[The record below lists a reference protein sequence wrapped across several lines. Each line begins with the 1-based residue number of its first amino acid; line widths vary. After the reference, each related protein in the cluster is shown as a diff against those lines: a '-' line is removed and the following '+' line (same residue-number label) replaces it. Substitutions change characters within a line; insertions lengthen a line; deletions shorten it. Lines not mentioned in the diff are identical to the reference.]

1 MEMKFRVLAIF
12 LACAASS
19 VAHAGPFNNFM
30 DGLGGGWNNGGQSR
44 NLDQTL
50 ANVSAHLN
58 RDVPITL
65 DADTRLDQVTSEP
78 GHKLTYHYTLTSVE
92 SRDIKRTEFL
102 KLVRPPLQ
110 ARLCESNEMRGFLKH
125 GVTISYQYRSKDGRP
140 LGTAR
145 FTASDCGL
153 QQVS

>member
-1 MEMKFRVLAIF
+1 MEMKFRVLAMF
-12 LACAASS
+12 LACATGSL
-19 VAHAGPFNNFM
+19 AHAGPFSNI
-30 DGLGGGWNNGGQSR
+30 LGGFTGGLNEGGPGR

-50 ANVSAHLN
+50 ANVSAHMN

-78 GHKLTYHYTLTSVE
+78 GHKLSYHYTLTSVD
-92 SRDIKRTEFL
+92 SKDIKRGEFL
-102 KLVRPPLQ
+102 KLARPPLQ

-125 GVTISYQYRSKDGRP
+125 GVTISYYYRSKDGRP

>member
-1 MEMKFRVLAIF
+1 MKFRVLAIF
-12 LACAASS
+12 LACATSS
-19 VAHAGPFNNFM
+19 LAHAGPFGNFM
-30 DGLGGGWNNGGQSR
+30 DGLSGGWNDGAQSR

-78 GHKLTYHYTLTSVE
+78 GNKLTYHYTLTSVE
-92 SRDIKRTEFL
+92 SRDIKRAEFL

-110 ARLCESNEMRGFLKH
+110 ARLCESNEMRGFLKR
-125 GVTISYQYRSKDGRP
+125 GVTISYQSRSRDGSP

-145 FTASDCGL
+145 FKASDCGL

>member
-1 MEMKFRVLAIF
+1 MKFRVLAIF

>member
-1 MEMKFRVLAIF
+1 MKFRVLAIF

-19 VAHAGPFNNFM
+19 LAHAGPFNNFM
-30 DGLGGGWNNGGQSR
+30 DGLGGGWNDGGQGR

-110 ARLCESNEMRGFLKH
+110 ARLCVSNEMRGFLKH

>member
-12 LACAASS
+12 LACATGSL
-19 VAHAGPFNNFM
+19 AHAGPFSNFM
-30 DGLGGGWNNGGQSR
+30 DGFGGGLNDGGQGR

-78 GHKLTYHYTLTSVE
+78 GHKLTYHYTLTNVE
-92 SRDIKRTEFL
+92 SKDIKRAEFL
-102 KLVRPPLQ
+102 KLVRAPLQ
-110 ARLCESNEMRGFLKH
+110 ARLCESNEMRGFLKR
-125 GVTISYQYRSKDGRP
+125 GVTISYQYRSKDGSP
-140 LGTAR
+140 LGAAR
-145 FTASDCGL
+145 FKASDCGL

>member
-1 MEMKFRVLAIF
+1 MKFRILAIF

-30 DGLGGGWNNGGQSR
+30 DGLSGGWNDGGQSR

-50 ANVSAHLN
+50 ASVSAHLN
-58 RDVPITL
+58 RDVPITV
-65 DADTRLDQVTSEP
+65 DADTRLDRVTSEP
-78 GHKLTYHYTLTSVE
+78 GHKLTYHYTLTSIE
-92 SRDIKRTEFL
+92 SKDIKRSEFL

-125 GVTISYQYRSKDGRP
+125 GVTISYQYRSKDGHP

>member
-1 MEMKFRVLAIF
+1 MKFRILAIF
-12 LACAASS
+12 LACATSS
-19 VAHAGPFNNFM
+19 LAHAGPFGNIM
-30 DGLGGGWNNGGQSR
+30 GGLTGGWNDNGQGR

-65 DADTRLDQVTSEP
+65 DADTRLDRVTAEP
-78 GHKLTYHYTLTSVE
+78 GHRLSYHYTLTSVQ
-92 SRDIKRTEFL
+92 SKDIQRADFL
-102 KLVRPPLQ
+102 KLIRPPLQ
-110 ARLCESNEMRGFLKH
+110 ARLCESNEMRSFLKH
-125 GVTISYQYRSKDGRP
+125 GVTISYNYRSSDGGR